1 MADPKKAA
9 GDNNPAANNNNV
21 EKSAD
26 QLKAELATL
35 EALNADKD
43 AIISRHENTIDE
55 KDQEIAELKKEIVSQ
70 NELIAEMGTT
80 IEGYDAKIAALKYKA
95 SIGDTT
101 VEVEFEGKTY
111 AVKNAIRLAGK
122 VIKPTDVADN
132 VALYVP
138 KILALGDQLTLV
150 EITKEKEEA

>member
-1 MADPKKAA
+1 MGKKI
-9 GDNNPAANNNNV
+9 DNTGATEEVAPVTLSEVAPV
-21 EKSAD
+21 
-26 QLKAELATL
+26 TL
-35 EALNADKD
+35 EEALAIIADKNKV
-43 AIISRHENTIDE
+43 IEGRE
-55 KDQEIAELKKEIVSQ
+55 KEITELKEEIISQ

-122 VIKPTDVADN
+122 VVKPTDVADN
-132 VALYVP
+132 VELYVP

-150 EITKEKEEA
+150 EVTKEKEEA